1 MNDSIATAVPYAYS
15 IQRAFNLDC
24 IKRKLKGID
33 KLIYA
38 Q

>member
-1 MNDSIATAVPYAYS
+1 MNYSIATAVPYAYS
-15 IQRAFNLDC
+15 IQRAFDLDY

-33 KLIYA
+33 KLIYT